1 MMPVAKKACIS
12 WRLKIKKRKEYQFR
26 RHMKIKA
33 VVEELKCLKEDLNS
47 EVLNRTNIRHN
58 CICWGTH
65 NIEIKQLLFFKD
77 LKMISRA

>member
-47 EVLNRTNIRHN
+47 EVLNRVLTYAI
-58 CICWGTH
+58 IAYVGEPIT
-65 NIEIKQLLFFKD
+65 
-77 LKMISRA
+77 